1 MTGTFNRFRW
11 SLIILFLILSIFTA
25 LGTKVPFLSSLDP
38 LILNSVESLIFTILI
53 FIIVFLHGI
62 ERYGKKGMVIFF
74 LITFAV
80 SYFFENLSIQTGF
93 PFGFYHYSSTL
104 GILTVPLI
112 IVFAYFAM
120 GYLSWMLSHVLTGQY
135 TRKLEGKQIFIVPFI
150 ASFLMVMWDLTMDPV
165 SSTLDALWVWQT
177 PGVYFGVPISNF
189 IGWFLVVYI
198 FFQIFAIYISRY
210 DSIVSEKSKILS
222 NKPFWLEAAALYGIM
237 ALDNILIII
246 SANNAIT
253 QSMGLVTIFTMIFVT
268 ILAMITVINNP
279 ELK

>member
-1 MTGTFNRFRW
+1 MIGTFNRFRW
-11 SLIILFLILSIFTA
+11 SLIILFLILSILTA
-25 LGTKVPFLSSLDP
+25 LGTKVPFLSSIDP

-53 FIIVFLHGI
+53 FFIVFLHGI
-62 ERYGKKGMVIFF
+62 ERYGKKGMLIFF
-74 LITFAV
+74 IITFVV

-104 GILTVPLI
+104 GVLTVPLI

-120 GYLSWMLSHVLTGQY
+120 GYLSWMLSNVLTGQY
-135 TRKLEGKQIFIVPFI
+135 ARKLEGKQIFIVPFI
-150 ASFLMVMWDLTMDPV
+150 ASFLMVMWDLTLDPV

-189 IGWFLVVYI
+189 FGWFLVVYI

-210 DSIVSEKSKILS
+210 DPISSEKINILT
-222 NKPFWLEAAALYGIM
+222 NKPFWLEAAVIYGIM
-237 ALDNILIII
+237 ALGNILIII
-246 SANNAIT
+246 SINNAIT
-253 QSMGLVTIFTMIFVT
+253 QSMGLVTIFTMIFVAILSLIT
-268 ILAMITVINNP
+268 IINNP

>member
-1 MTGTFNRFRW
+1 LVGTFNRFRW
-11 SLIILFLILSIFTA
+11 SLIIFLLILTIFTA
-25 LGTKVPFLSSLDP
+25 FGTKVSFLSSIDP
-38 LILNSVESLIFTILI
+38 LILNSVLSLIFTILF

-62 ERYGKKGMVIFF
+62 ERYGKKGMLIFF
-74 LITFAV
+74 IITFAI
-80 SYFFENLSIQTGF
+80 SYFFENLSILTGF

-135 TRKLEGKQIFIVPFI
+135 TRKLEGKQIFIVPLI
-150 ASFLMVMWDLTMDPV
+150 ATFLMVMWDLTMDPIT
-165 SSTLDALWVWQT
+165 STLDALWVWQT

-189 IGWFLVVYI
+189 VGWFFVVYI

-210 DSIVSEKSKILS
+210 DPISSEKINILS
-222 NKPFWLEAAALYGIM
+222 NKSFWLESSVLYGIM
-237 ALDNILIII
+237 ALGNILIIF
-246 SANNAIT
+246 SMNNAIT
-253 QSMGLVTIFTMIFVT
+253 QSMGLVTIFTMIFVA
-268 ILAMITVINNP
+268 ILSSINIINNP

>member
-1 MTGTFNRFRW
+1 MVGTFNRFRW
-11 SLIILFLILSIFTA
+11 ALIILFLILSIFTA
-25 LGTKVPFLSSLDP
+25 LGTKIPFLSSVDP

-53 FIIVFLHGI
+53 FIIVLLHGI
-62 ERYGKKGMVIFF
+62 ERYNKKGMVLFF

-104 GILTVPLI
+104 GVLTVPLI
-112 IVFAYFAM
+112 IVFAYFAV
-120 GYLSWMLSHVLTGQY
+120 GYLSWMLAHVLTGQY
-135 TRKLEGKQIFIVPFI
+135 TQKLEGKQIFIVPLI

-165 SSTLDALWVWQT
+165 SSTIDGLWVWQT

-189 IGWFLVVYI
+189 VGWFLVVYI

-210 DSIVSEKSKILS
+210 DSISSKKIDILS
-222 NKPFWLEAAALYGIM
+222 NKPYWLEAGILYGIM
-237 ALDNILIII
+237 ALGNILIII
-246 SANNAIT
+246 SMNNAIT
-253 QSMGLVTIFTMIFVT
+253 QSMGLVTIFTMIFVAILSLIT
-268 ILAMITVINNP
+268 ITNNP